1 MPESSIVIRISS
13 IAVILSKVG
22 TRSRRDQGNRNRQ
35 EILGSS
41 LPGGERNMEERERER
56 SRERRE
62 IISGVIFVRSR
73 MIL

>member
-41 LPGGERNMEERERER
+41 LPGEERNMEERER